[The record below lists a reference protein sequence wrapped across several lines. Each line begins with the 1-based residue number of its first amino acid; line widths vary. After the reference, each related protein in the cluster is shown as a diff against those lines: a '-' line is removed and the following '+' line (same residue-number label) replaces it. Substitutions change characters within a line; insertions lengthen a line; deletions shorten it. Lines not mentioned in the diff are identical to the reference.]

1 MNPKMIK
8 SAFQIPDHVAI
19 QIFVCAPPRCK
30 LSLNFGAGGDGF
42 PPREQQKV
50 K

>member
-1 MNPKMIK
+1 MNSKMIK

-19 QIFVCAPPRCK
+19 QILVCAQPRRK

-42 PPREQQKV
+42 PPREEKM
-50 K
+50 

>member
-1 MNPKMIK
+1 MNSKMIK

-30 LSLNFGAGGDGF
+30 FALNYSAMGSGF
-42 PPREQQKV
+42 RHSDEK